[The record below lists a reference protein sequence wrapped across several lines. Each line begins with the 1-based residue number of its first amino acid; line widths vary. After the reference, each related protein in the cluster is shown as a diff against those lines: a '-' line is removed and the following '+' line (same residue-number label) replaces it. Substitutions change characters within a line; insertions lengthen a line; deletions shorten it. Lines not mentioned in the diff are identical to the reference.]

1 MRISIEKLG
10 KRYQNEWIFR
20 NFNYTFHQGKGYALT
35 GHNGSGKS
43 TLLKII
49 SGYHLFTEG
58 HIRYFSEQSDNE
70 IPIDSVFEHFT
81 VATPYMELIE
91 DFTLAEHLDFHF
103 KFRKIT
109 DNISPKEIM
118 EIAWLSN
125 SADKYIKNFSSG
137 MKQRLK
143 LALTFYTKSDYVLL
157 DEPTSNLD
165 AQGIEWYHAEIKKIA
180 SSDKTLII
188 ASNQLEEY
196 EKYCPEVINLTEIKP
211 SN

>member
-1 MRISIEKLG
+1 MKISIEKLG

-20 NFNYTFHQGKGYALT
+20 NFNYTFYQGKGYALT

-58 HIRYFSEQSDNE
+58 QISYFSEQSDNE

-125 SADKYIKNFSSG
+125 SAHKYIKNFSSG

-165 AQGIEWYHAEIKKIA
+165 AQGIDWYHAEIEKIA